1 MKRSR
6 VTLPFPILAGL
17 LPGLLFATFFATLFA
32 ASFAT
37 FAFSLDTEAAPGSQ
51 AGRGFAAPY
60 DAAHEITLTGN
71 VQEVVTKHVAGSP
84 AGMHLLIDGPKGTVD
99 AHVGPYLAK
108 ETQEALHTGTPV
120 QIVGAMESLHG
131 KQILLARQLVFGG
144 RIVTIRSPHGF
155 LVRAHATRRVV
166 SSDSEKSDRASSN
179 GGSR

>member
-6 VTLPFPILAGL
+6 VTTPVPILAGL
-17 LPGLLFATFFATLFA
+17 WPSLLFATLFA

-37 FAFSLDTEAAPGSQ
+37 FAFSLDTETAPAQ

-84 AGMHLLIDGPKGTVD
+84 AGMHLLIDGPQGTVD
-99 AHVGPYLAK
+99 AHLGPYLAK
-108 ETQEALHTGTPV
+108 DTQEALHTGTPV

-131 KQILLARQLVFGG
+131 RQILLARQLVFGG

-166 SSDSEKSDRASSN
+166 SSDSEKSDRAASN

>member
-6 VTLPFPILAGL
+6 NTHPVPILAGL
-17 LPGLLFATFFATLFA
+17 LTCLLSA
-32 ASFAT
+32 A
-37 FAFSLDTEAAPGSQ
+37 FAFSVDTATPAAQP
-51 AGRGFAAPY
+51 AHGFAAPY

-71 VQEVVTKHVAGSP
+71 VEEVVTKHVAGSP
-84 AGMHLLIDGPKGTVD
+84 VGMHLLIDGPHGTVD
-99 AHVGPYLAK
+99 AHLGPYLTK

-120 QIVGAMESLHG
+120 QIIGAMQTLHG
-131 KQILLARQLVFGG
+131 KEILLARQLIFGG

-166 SSDSEKSDRASSN
+166 SSESEKSDRTSSN